1 MTTKTDFLVEFRTIT
16 NYGERILSN
25 AEVEAVMGRAE
36 KHIRSRKTN
45 LPDDFDFLTNAQGEE
60 ALFWFTCLFAK
71 VATGELDSQDVSA
84 GALDA
89 EALLAKEDEEVT
101 TWYRNATRA
110 LRNLKPGNMFRAA
123 SPIRTERD
131 YETGTFG
138 EQSGGS
144 STEVDGTGL

>member
-25 AEVEAVMGRAE
+25 SEVEAVMGRAE

-45 LPDDFDFLTNAQGEE
+45 LPDDFDFFSDNQGEE

-89 EALLAKEDEEVT
+89 ETLLAKDDDEIT

-110 LRNLKPGNMFRAA
+110 LRNLRPGNMFRAA
-123 SPIRTERD
+123 SPARTERE
-131 YETGTFG
+131 YEVGGFS
-138 EQSGGS
+138 EQSGS
-144 STEVDGTGL
+144 SSSEVDGTDL